1 MPVSCQLGRTE
12 HLKNSS
18 SPSFSQR
25 LRVDYH
31 FETVQN
37 LKFAVYDIDNSSSDL
52 GDDDYLG
59 GAELTLGQ
67 VDTTQDQFKPILCIP
82 GMQQMALC
90 WQCALCW
97 CVLDCFQ

>member
-1 MPVSCQLGRTE
+1 MKHSPSLFLHLSQLARTE
-12 HLKNSS
+12 RLKNTS

-37 LKFAVYDIDNSSSDL
+37 LKLGIYDIDNSSHDL

-59 GAELTLGQ
+59 GVELTLGQ
-67 VDTTQDQFKPILCIP
+67 VHITPAYTR
-82 GMQQMALC
+82 
-90 WQCALCW
+90 
-97 CVLDCFQ
+97 